1 MAALD
6 RVKEELAYLKFW
18 LGIVVVTAISLAGW
32 LISSFDSAKPLAIGL
47 ATGELLLLTLVIMY
61 LHRRIEGEIKVVG
74 TL

>member
-6 RVKEELAYLKFW
+6 RVKEQLAYLKFW
-18 LGIVVVTAISLAGW
+18 L
-32 LISSFDSAKPLAIGL
+32 
-47 ATGELLLLTLVIMY
+47 ATGGLLLLTLVIMY